1 MRFILNEKQ
10 RIYDTLL
17 LNKPLVWF
25 MNADTVT
32 TKSIKLKQWFIDNKK
47 LLVEEIRLNYVT
59 NINALK
65 AKRFVIDS
73 HGQAMYI

>member
-59 NINALK
+59 NINVLK